1 MKNKN
6 MTKKELERKLSIKKA
21 AQKANLAG
29 SLMALGGLGIAH
41 MGKKG
46 DNTKVVKAGTVVLGI
61 GVISSDIS
69 SVLVNSINR
78 DIANVVSVDDNGNVV
93 IKVDEEK
100 VDEEV
105 DAE

>member
-61 GVISSDIS
+61 GVISADIS
-69 SVLVNSINR
+69 SELVNSINR
-78 DIANVVSVDDNGNVV
+78 DIANLVSVDNGNVV